1 MNKLFANS
9 AKFYIGSLS
18 IADFAVFYESWNQ
31 SPVKAIHCFYC
42 LRCSRN
48 VSLSLVK
55 LRMYRKILSLAVT
68 FLNWQME
75 LLCWIITRISEN
87 LKILA
92 LFVFKSIPTLMFIK
106 FWFLC
111 GYSFWSMTRI
121 SLTRVCWET
130 WVGRDGV

>member
-31 SPVKAIHCFYC
+31 SPVKSIHCFYC

-55 LRMYRKILSLAVT
+55 LRMYRKI
-68 FLNWQME
+68 
-75 LLCWIITRISEN
+75 
-87 LKILA
+87 
-92 LFVFKSIPTLMFIK
+92 FKS
-106 FWFLC
+106 C
-111 GYSFWSMTRI
+111 CHI
-121 SLTRVCWET
+121 SKLTN
-130 WVGRDGV
+130 GAALLNNY